1 MRFGKTEYAM
11 RAPGMTGIAGR
22 EVGCALAAV
31 ETKLDGRRAFAGLR
45 RERKSAERNQQAL
58 RGDGIRDDDADQ
70 RSPPT
75 LGPQRLDLIARL
87 NMLPTG
93 KLTLALDLRGRKLAF
108 LTLSLRPH
116 EHKSLAAAFG
126 DQLVVLVVGAMMK
139 LDDAGAGPRLR
150 FALADDLGRRV
161 HGIALE

>member
-1 MRFGKTEYAM
+1 MAGALSLACAGSANPPSAISRLCAATAYATTT
-11 RAPGMTGIAGR
+11 PINGR
-22 EVGCALAAV
+22 H
-31 ETKLDGRRAFAGLR
+31 
-45 RERKSAERNQQAL
+45 
-58 RGDGIRDDDADQ
+58 
-70 RSPPT
+70 
-75 LGPQRLDLIARL
+75 QRLDLIARL
-87 NMLPTG
+87 NMLLPTG

-108 LTLSLRPH
+108 LTPSLRPH

-139 LDDAGAGPRLR
+139 LDDAGTGPRLR